1 MVKPQEEPFKDL
13 TSLLLGKMIYKGN
26 DISAFNEKDLR
37 EFRKEVQIIFQDPY
51 SSLNPRM
58 TIGNAIM
65 EPMQVHGI
73 LANDEERKK
82 RELKSY

>member
-1 MVKPQEEPFKDL
+1 
-13 TSLLLGKMIYKGN
+13 
-26 DISAFNEKDLR
+26 
-37 EFRKEVQIIFQDPY
+37 
-51 SSLNPRM
+51 M

-82 RELKSY
+82 CVEELLDIKKDLLMHL

>member
-1 MVKPQEEPFKDL
+1 MNAKE
-13 TSLLLGKMIYKGN
+13 
-26 DISAFNEKDLR
+26 LR
-37 EFRKEVQIIFQDPY
+37 AFRKEVQIIFQDPY

-73 LANDEERKK
+73 LKNNEERKK
-82 RELKSY
+82 RVEELLARVNLDPTHF